1 MCIFN
6 VTPVTL
12 NLKVPCVHGHKP
24 RWCVRPRDLPRTR
37 WDLWSSL
44 KTVAPQFWGVL
55 KWRALSSHLSCW
67 SIFNWETNDGR
78 GLACFRKPPL
88 GKRWLSQILSLS
100 CFPSLCPQGC
110 SSPGV
115 FACMLAEI
123 THSIHDMCI
132 YVLYIYTT
140 GNIYILCILILCYI
154 NHSCHVDVCIY
165 IYVPTQWW
173 MVKEIQMCHSPDCYA
188 L

>member
-1 MCIFN
+1 MCILN

-12 NLKVPCVHGHKP
+12 NLKVPCVHGHEP

-55 KWRALSSHLSCW
+55 KWRAPSSHLSCW

-88 GKRWLSQILSLS
+88 GKRWLSHTVLIMFSL
-100 CFPSLCPQGC
+100 LM
-110 SSPGV
+110 SSGMFEPGV
-115 FACMLAEI
+115 FACILPEI

-132 YVLYIYTT
+132 YVLYIYIQQV
-140 GNIYILCILILCYI
+140 IY
-154 NHSCHVDVCIY
+154 IY
-165 IYVPTQWW
+165 IYVYTY
-173 MVKEIQMCHSPDCYA
+173 IYICYVY
-188 L
+188 